1 MEDDN
6 MTIIELFKNIKKAAQ
21 NIVGDN
27 LWNYGNYNNCI
38 DYWCSVCPEF
48 HKYFDVLFKNEYE
61 DFVLLR
67 YNEEAAYDN
76 GYETIDEFWDVYEGL
91 YRECRSVVIDKKNEC
106 YVLRPFKKFFNMN
119 QIEETSEENVR
130 KMMDAAQSIEFSDK
144 LDGSM
149 QSARWYNGKLVMA
162 GSQSLD
168 KNQSYRLMYGLSMLN
183 SNYIKMLKA
192 NEDKTFIFEFIHHTD
207 VHVVKYPNDKQGLY
221 LIGVREV
228 ESGNEWSYKQIL
240 EISKKYHIPT
250 TEIFNTTLD
259 EVLSSLDSK
268 KSYEAEGFVINIDG
282 YKIKLK
288 YNDYVQIHKIL
299 KKIVSPNAIIR
310 AIYDGTWDDL
320 RSKIPESYKND
331 ADITARYVFQY
342 IKQKKTAVSTAV
354 DDIKINFNLKNRKD
368 VFLYANN
375 KYPTIIHYIMCELYN
390 KEYNFLRNAAGK
402 FVKLKDIQRALE

>member
-1 MEDDN
+1 

-207 VHVVKYPNDKQGLY
+207 VHVVKYPSDKQGLY

-320 RSKIPESYKND
+320 RSKIPESYKKD
-331 ADITARYVFQY
+331 ADVIAKLVFQY
-342 IKQKKTAVSTAV
+342 IKEKKTAVSEAT
-354 DDIKINFNLKNRKD
+354 DDIKRNFNLQNRKD
-368 VFLYANN
+368 IFLYAKNN
-375 KYPTIIHYIMCELYN
+375 YPNITHYIMCELYN

-402 FVKLKDIQRALE
+402 FVKLKDIQMALE